1 MLIKAQKRK
10 ATTSTNFQNQSV
22 AGFEQP
28 KQSMPPLQEVPQHA
42 QAPVIQID
50 EAEIQKIVE
59 IEKQIILQRFE
70 AEVAEKRRIVETEI
84 QSKLEEIEINLA
96 NIQRRE
102 HEIETILSTEKQ
114 NLEVEKA
121 AEQERIQ
128 TIEQQLQGQFETAIQ
143 QGFEQGYQE
152 AKTNL
157 DKVSNEF
164 EEIIHNI
171 HRSKEALLLEIEP
184 QITSIALEVARK
196 ILQRESKLDSNLIL
210 EQVKSAVRKVTIR
223 GGLLEVSINPDD
235 TQHQTELESVLNKM
249 LDKEVRL
256 IFKED
261 RQVSQGSCII
271 DTQGGQLNANFKIQI
286 ESVKLAFEKYFG
298 KEIILIEAPDEEE
311 ITPIPDIEAITELE
325 EIQPEPEAVTEHP
338 DNQFIFESTVD
349 AQSQQ
354 NSSEAFSADALQLM
368 NEPDS
373 AFNQKHISSSTD
385 EHIDLETLDTELES
399 VLGEELNHIEI
410 EAEGL
415 SHIEIEP
422 TEDLSKTENSSEI
435 KDDTEIKDHNE
446 IKNPSKIEDINLED
460 LQALFAAN
468 SELEAITEL
477 EEIQPE
483 PEAITE
489 HPDNQFIF
497 ESAVDAQSQQN
508 SNEAFSA
515 DALALMNELDSAF
528 NQKHTNDST
537 DEHIDLETLDT
548 ELESILGEELNHI
561 EIEAEDLSHIENA
574 EIENCEQSR
583 ENLNTPENSSEIK
596 GDTEIK
602 EHNEIKNPSKIKD
615 INLEDL
621 QALFAA
627 DSEEAIRE
635 LEEVQPELEA
645 ITEHPDN
652 QFIFESAVDTQSQ
665 QNSSEAFSAD
675 ALQLMNEA
683 DSAFNQKHINSST
696 DEYIDLKTLDTELE
710 SVLNEDVNHVEIE
723 VEAELEVEDLSHIEN
738 TEIEDYEQSPQYL
751 NKPESSSEI
760 KDDTEIKEDNEIEN
774 SSKTEDINLED
785 LQALFAADSEET
797 VDEET
802 NADLDFIL
810 DQLKENTP
818 IDLENDGS
826 NESKVIEET
835 DELDKIM
842 DKSDLDRIDLNFD
855 LESPNEEDLE
865 ALEESMDALLTEVE
879 GEDTDELEALLG
891 ASSIKFNFS
900 DDDDD
905 ELPEIVIDELA
916 EDDEDDKELPEI
928 IIDEIED
935 DEVITAITDEEE
947 IDFSEN
953 PKKEPVFEEFDEAY
967 DDDYSEG
974 KDPRFP
980 DY

>member
-10 ATTSTNFQNQSV
+10 ATTSTNFQNQS
-22 AGFEQP
+22 AARFEQP
-28 KQSMPPLQEVPQHA
+28 ERLMPSLQEVQISEQV
-42 QAPVIQID
+42 QAPIIQID
-50 EAEIQKIVE
+50 KAAIQKAVE
-59 IEKQIILQRFE
+59 IEKQAILQEFE

-84 QSKLEEIEINLA
+84 QSRLEEIEINLA
-96 NIQRRE
+96 NIQKRE

-114 NLEVEKA
+114 NLEIEKA

-128 TIEQQLQGQFETAIQ
+128 VIEQQLQSQFETAIQ

-157 DKVSNEF
+157 DRVSNEF

-171 HRSKEALLLEIEP
+171 HRSKEVLLLEIEP

-196 ILQRESKLDSNLIL
+196 ILQRESKLNSNLIL
-210 EQVKSAVRKVTIR
+210 EQVKSAIRKVTIR

-235 TQHQTELESVLNKM
+235 AQHKIELESALDKM

-261 RQVSQGSCII
+261 PSVSQGSCIV

-311 ITPIPDIEAITELE
+311 IVTIPDIEVTEEIHPELEAVTELE
-325 EIQPEPEAVTEHP
+325 EILP
-338 DNQFIFESTVD
+338 
-349 AQSQQ
+349 
-354 NSSEAFSADALQLM
+354 
-368 NEPDS
+368 
-373 AFNQKHISSSTD
+373 
-385 EHIDLETLDTELES
+385 
-399 VLGEELNHIEI
+399 
-410 EAEGL
+410 
-415 SHIEIEP
+415 
-422 TEDLSKTENSSEI
+422 
-435 KDDTEIKDHNE
+435 
-446 IKNPSKIEDINLED
+446 
-460 LQALFAAN
+460 
-468 SELEAITEL
+468 ELEAVAELEEILPELEAVTEL
-477 EEIQPE
+477 EEILPE
-483 PEAITE
+483 LEAVTELEEILPELEAVTE
-489 HPDNQFIF
+489 LEEILPELEAVTELEEANSTENLDNQFIF
-497 ESAVDAQSQQN
+497 ESATSTLNQHN

-528 NQKHTNDST
+528 NQKHTDNST
-537 DEHIDLETLDT
+537 NEYVDLDTLDA
-548 ELESILGEELNHI
+548 ELESVLSEEVKHV
-561 EIEAEDLSHIENA
+561 EIETEDLSHIE
-574 EIENCEQSR
+574 IEP
-583 ENLNTPENSSEIK
+583 T
-596 GDTEIK
+596 
-602 EHNEIKNPSKIKD
+602 
-615 INLEDL
+615 
-621 QALFAA
+621 
-627 DSEEAIRE
+627 
-635 LEEVQPELEA
+635 
-645 ITEHPDN
+645 
-652 QFIFESAVDTQSQ
+652 
-665 QNSSEAFSAD
+665 
-675 ALQLMNEA
+675 
-683 DSAFNQKHINSST
+683 
-696 DEYIDLKTLDTELE
+696 
-710 SVLNEDVNHVEIE
+710 
-723 VEAELEVEDLSHIEN
+723 EDLSK
-738 TEIEDYEQSPQYL
+738 TA
-751 NKPESSSEI
+751 SSSEI

-774 SSKTEDINLED
+774 SNKTEDINLED

-797 VDEET
+797 IDEET

-900 DDDDD
+900 EEEDDELPEVVINELEEDDDDK
-905 ELPEIVIDELA
+905 ELPEIVIDE
-916 EDDEDDKELPEI
+916 
-928 IIDEIED
+928 IED
-935 DEVITAITDEEE
+935 DEEITAIADEEE

-953 PKKEPVFEEFDEAY
+953 PKKDPVFEEFDEAY

-974 KDPRFP
+974 SDPRFP

>member
-10 ATTSTNFQNQSV
+10 ATAPINPQNQS
-22 AGFEQP
+22 AARFEQP
-28 KQSMPPLQEVPQHA
+28 EPSMPPLHEVQIPQQV

-50 EAEIQKIVE
+50 KAEIQKIVE

-84 QSKLEEIEINLA
+84 QSKLEEVEINLA
-96 NIQRRE
+96 NIQKRE

-128 TIEQQLQGQFETAIQ
+128 AIEQQLQSQFETAIQ

-157 DKVSNEF
+157 DRASSEF
-164 EEIIHNI
+164 EEIIQNI
-171 HRSKEALLLEIEP
+171 HRSKEELLLEIEP

-223 GGLLEVSINPDD
+223 GGLLEVSINPEDI
-235 TQHQTELESVLNKM
+235 QHQTELESVLDKM

-261 RQVSQGSCII
+261 PSVSQGSCII

-298 KEIILIEAPDEEE
+298 QEIILIEAPDEEE
-311 ITPIPDIEAITELE
+311 IAPSPDIETAEEIHTELEAVTELEEISTELEEITELE
-325 EIQPEPEAVTEHP
+325 EVQP
-338 DNQFIFESTVD
+338 
-349 AQSQQ
+349 
-354 NSSEAFSADALQLM
+354 
-368 NEPDS
+368 
-373 AFNQKHISSSTD
+373 
-385 EHIDLETLDTELES
+385 ELES
-399 VLGEELNHIEI
+399 ATAFQEI
-410 EAEGL
+410 EAETEL
-415 SHIEIEP
+415 QELETQIEALQVNTVI
-422 TEDLSKTENSSEI
+422 D
-435 KDDTEIKDHNE
+435 
-446 IKNPSKIEDINLED
+446 SKIEINSSVLDNIVE
-460 LQALFAAN
+460 FESTN
-468 SELEAITEL
+468 IMSETTAPETTP
-477 EEIQPE
+477 EIVSE
-483 PEAITE
+483 T
-489 HPDNQFIF
+489 DNQFIF
-497 ESAVDAQSQQN
+497 ESAMNIQNQQN

-528 NQKHTNDST
+528 NQKNTDDST
-537 DEHIDLETLDT
+537 DEHIDLDILD
-548 ELESILGEELNHI
+548 
-561 EIEAEDLSHIENA
+561 A
-574 EIENCEQSR
+574 
-583 ENLNTPENSSEIK
+583 
-596 GDTEIK
+596 
-602 EHNEIKNPSKIKD
+602 
-615 INLEDL
+615 
-621 QALFAA
+621 
-627 DSEEAIRE
+627 
-635 LEEVQPELEA
+635 
-645 ITEHPDN
+645 
-652 QFIFESAVDTQSQ
+652 
-665 QNSSEAFSAD
+665 
-675 ALQLMNEA
+675 
-683 DSAFNQKHINSST
+683 
-696 DEYIDLKTLDTELE
+696 ELE
-710 SVLNEDVNHVEIE
+710 SVLNEDVNHIEIK
-723 VEAELEVEDLSHIEN
+723 AEDLNKTEN
-738 TEIEDYEQSPQYL
+738 P
-751 NKPESSSEI
+751 SEI
-760 KDDTEIKEDNEIEN
+760 KDDTEIKDYNEIQTPRE
-774 SSKTEDINLED
+774 TEDINLED

-797 VDEET
+797 IDEET

-842 DKSDLDRIDLNFD
+842 DKSDLDKLDLSFD

-891 ASSIKFNFS
+891 TNSIKFNFS
-900 DDDDD
+900 EDDDED

-916 EDDEDDKELPEI
+916 EDNEDDKELPEI

-935 DEVITAITDEEE
+935 DDDEVITSIADEEE

-953 PKKEPVFEEFDEAY
+953 PKKDPVFEEFDEAY

-974 KDPRFP
+974 SDPRFP

>member
-10 ATTSTNFQNQSV
+10 ATAPTSFQNQS
-22 AGFEQP
+22 AARFEQP
-28 KQSMPPLQEVPQHA
+28 EQSMPPLQEVQIPQHA

-50 EAEIQKIVE
+50 RAEIQKIVE
-59 IEKQIILQRFE
+59 IEKQAILQRFE
-70 AEVAEKRRIVETEI
+70 AEVAEKRRAAEAEI
-84 QSKLEEIEINLA
+84 QSKLEEIEINLT

-102 HEIETILSTEKQ
+102 HEIENILATEKQ
-114 NLEVEKA
+114 NLEAEKA

-235 TQHQTELESVLNKM
+235 TQHQTELESVLDKM

-261 RQVSQGSCII
+261 PQVSQGSCII

-286 ESVKLAFEKYFG
+286 ESIKLAFEKYFG

-311 ITPIPDIEAITELE
+311 EITSNNEIELQEVKPEIELYE
-325 EIQPEPEAVTEHP
+325 
-338 DNQFIFESTVD
+338 
-349 AQSQQ
+349 
-354 NSSEAFSADALQLM
+354 
-368 NEPDS
+368 
-373 AFNQKHISSSTD
+373 
-385 EHIDLETLDTELES
+385 LETLIEALPINTATEAEEALGLEVKLES
-399 VLGEELNHIEI
+399 AIEN
-410 EAEGL
+410 
-415 SHIEIEP
+415 
-422 TEDLSKTENSSEI
+422 KTNR
-435 KDDTEIKDHNE
+435 D
-446 IKNPSKIEDINLED
+446 SKIEINNLETEKIVEFETATLD
-460 LQALFAAN
+460 LEFISN
-468 SELEAITEL
+468 PESENILELTPEL
-477 EEIQPE
+477 
-483 PEAITE
+483 A
-489 HPDNQFIF
+489 DNQFIF
-497 ESAVDAQSQQN
+497 ESAADAQSQLTL
-508 SNEAFSA
+508 NEAFSA

-528 NQKHTNDST
+528 NQKHVN
-537 DEHIDLETLDT
+537 
-548 ELESILGEELNHI
+548 N
-561 EIEAEDLSHIENA
+561 
-574 EIENCEQSR
+574 
-583 ENLNTPENSSEIK
+583 
-596 GDTEIK
+596 
-602 EHNEIKNPSKIKD
+602 
-615 INLEDL
+615 
-621 QALFAA
+621 
-627 DSEEAIRE
+627 
-635 LEEVQPELEA
+635 
-645 ITEHPDN
+645 
-652 QFIFESAVDTQSQ
+652 
-665 QNSSEAFSAD
+665 
-675 ALQLMNEA
+675 
-683 DSAFNQKHINSST
+683 ST
-696 DEYIDLKTLDTELE
+696 DEYIDLETLDAELE
-710 SVLNEDVNHVEIE
+710 SVLNEDVNLTEI
-723 VEAELEVEDLSHIEN
+723 AATEDL
-738 TEIEDYEQSPQYL
+738 
-751 NKPESSSEI
+751 NKTESSSEI
-760 KDDTEIKEDNEIEN
+760 DENREIEN
-774 SSKTEDINLED
+774 HNEIKNHSETEDINLED
-785 LQALFAADSEET
+785 LQALFAADDEASL
-797 VDEET
+797 DEET

-842 DKSDLDRIDLNFD
+842 DKSDLSKLDLNFD
-855 LESPNEEDLE
+855 LESPDEEDLD
-865 ALEESMDALLTEVE
+865 ALEDSMEALLTEVE

-891 ASSIKFNFS
+891 SSSIKLDFS
-900 DDDDD
+900 DDNKEEDLAEIAIDEPDEDDD
-905 ELPEIVIDELA
+905 EDDEDLPRIVIDEL
-916 EDDEDDKELPEI
+916 DEE
-928 IIDEIED
+928 
-935 DEVITAITDEEE
+935 DEVITTLTDEEE

>member
-10 ATTSTNFQNQSV
+10 ATAPTSFQNQS
-22 AGFEQP
+22 AARFEQP
-28 KQSMPPLQEVPQHA
+28 EQSMPPLQEVQIPQHA

-50 EAEIQKIVE
+50 RAEIQKIVE
-59 IEKQIILQRFE
+59 IEKQAILQRFE
-70 AEVAEKRRIVETEI
+70 AEVAEKRRAAEAEI
-84 QSKLEEIEINLA
+84 QSKLEEIEINLT

-102 HEIETILSTEKQ
+102 HEIENILATEKQ
-114 NLEVEKA
+114 NLEAEKA

-235 TQHQTELESVLNKM
+235 TQHQTELESVLDKM

-261 RQVSQGSCII
+261 PQVSQGSCII

-286 ESVKLAFEKYFG
+286 ESIKLAFEKYFG

-311 ITPIPDIEAITELE
+311 EITSNNEIELQEVKPEIELYE
-325 EIQPEPEAVTEHP
+325 
-338 DNQFIFESTVD
+338 
-349 AQSQQ
+349 
-354 NSSEAFSADALQLM
+354 
-368 NEPDS
+368 
-373 AFNQKHISSSTD
+373 
-385 EHIDLETLDTELES
+385 LETLIEALPINTVTEAEETLGLEVKLES
-399 VLGEELNHIEI
+399 AIEN
-410 EAEGL
+410 
-415 SHIEIEP
+415 
-422 TEDLSKTENSSEI
+422 KTNR
-435 KDDTEIKDHNE
+435 D
-446 IKNPSKIEDINLED
+446 SKIEINNLETEKIVEFETATLD
-460 LQALFAAN
+460 
-468 SELEAITEL
+468 SEFISNPESENILELTPEL
-477 EEIQPE
+477 
-483 PEAITE
+483 A
-489 HPDNQFIF
+489 DNQFIF
-497 ESAVDAQSQQN
+497 ESAADAQSQLTL
-508 SNEAFSA
+508 NEAFSA

-528 NQKHTNDST
+528 NQKHVN
-537 DEHIDLETLDT
+537 
-548 ELESILGEELNHI
+548 N
-561 EIEAEDLSHIENA
+561 
-574 EIENCEQSR
+574 
-583 ENLNTPENSSEIK
+583 
-596 GDTEIK
+596 
-602 EHNEIKNPSKIKD
+602 
-615 INLEDL
+615 
-621 QALFAA
+621 
-627 DSEEAIRE
+627 
-635 LEEVQPELEA
+635 
-645 ITEHPDN
+645 
-652 QFIFESAVDTQSQ
+652 
-665 QNSSEAFSAD
+665 
-675 ALQLMNEA
+675 
-683 DSAFNQKHINSST
+683 ST
-696 DEYIDLKTLDTELE
+696 DEYIDLETLDAELE
-710 SVLNEDVNHVEIE
+710 SVLNEDVNHTEI
-723 VEAELEVEDLSHIEN
+723 AATEDL
-738 TEIEDYEQSPQYL
+738 
-751 NKPESSSEI
+751 NKTESSSEI
-760 KDDTEIKEDNEIEN
+760 DENREIEN
-774 SSKTEDINLED
+774 HNEIKNHSETEDINLED
-785 LQALFAADSEET
+785 LQALFAADDEASL
-797 VDEET
+797 DEET

-842 DKSDLDRIDLNFD
+842 DKSDLSKLDLNFD
-855 LESPNEEDLE
+855 LESPDEEDLD
-865 ALEESMDALLTEVE
+865 ALEDSMEALLTEVE

-891 ASSIKFNFS
+891 SSSIKLDFS
-900 DDDDD
+900 DDNKEEDLAEIAIDEPEEDDD
-905 ELPEIVIDELA
+905 EDLPRIVIDEL
-916 EDDEDDKELPEI
+916 DEE
-928 IIDEIED
+928 
-935 DEVITAITDEEE
+935 DEVITTLTDEEE

>member
-10 ATTSTNFQNQSV
+10 ATTSTNFQNQS
-22 AGFEQP
+22 AARFEQP
-28 KQSMPPLQEVPQHA
+28 EQLMPSLQEVQISEQV

-50 EAEIQKIVE
+50 RAEIQKIVE

-70 AEVAEKRRIVETEI
+70 AEVAERRRIVETEI
-84 QSKLEEIEINLA
+84 HSKLEEIEINLA

-128 TIEQQLQGQFETAIQ
+128 VIEQQLQSQFETAIQ

-157 DKVSNEF
+157 DKVSTEF

-171 HRSKEALLLEIEP
+171 HRSKEILLLEIEP

-210 EQVKSAVRKVTIR
+210 EQVKSAIRKVTIR

-235 TQHQTELESVLNKM
+235 APHKIELESALDKM

-261 RQVSQGSCII
+261 PSVSQGSCIV

-311 ITPIPDIEAITELE
+311 IAPIPDIEVEEEIHPELEAVTELE
-325 EIQPEPEAVTEHP
+325 EIH
-338 DNQFIFESTVD
+338 
-349 AQSQQ
+349 
-354 NSSEAFSADALQLM
+354 
-368 NEPDS
+368 
-373 AFNQKHISSSTD
+373 
-385 EHIDLETLDTELES
+385 
-399 VLGEELNHIEI
+399 
-410 EAEGL
+410 
-415 SHIEIEP
+415 
-422 TEDLSKTENSSEI
+422 
-435 KDDTEIKDHNE
+435 
-446 IKNPSKIEDINLED
+446 
-460 LQALFAAN
+460 
-468 SELEAITEL
+468 SELEAVTEL
-477 EEIQPE
+477 EEIHPE
-483 PEAITE
+483 LEAETEALQANTFIDTKIEINNSALDSIIEFEPATFEANPESTSNLELETLLELKPESI
-489 HPDNQFIF
+489 DNQFIF
-497 ESAVDAQSQQN
+497 ESAVNIQDQQT

-528 NQKHTNDST
+528 NQK
-537 DEHIDLETLDT
+537 
-548 ELESILGEELNHI
+548 
-561 EIEAEDLSHIENA
+561 
-574 EIENCEQSR
+574 
-583 ENLNTPENSSEIK
+583 NS
-596 GDTEIK
+596 
-602 EHNEIKNPSKIKD
+602 
-615 INLEDL
+615 
-621 QALFAA
+621 
-627 DSEEAIRE
+627 
-635 LEEVQPELEA
+635 
-645 ITEHPDN
+645 DN
-652 QFIFESAVDTQSQ
+652 
-665 QNSSEAFSAD
+665 
-675 ALQLMNEA
+675 
-683 DSAFNQKHINSST
+683 ST
-696 DEYIDLKTLDTELE
+696 DEYVDLDTLDAELE
-710 SVLNEDVNHVEIE
+710 SVLNEDVSHVEIETEEANHVEIE
-723 VEAELEVEDLSHIEN
+723 AEEANHIKIEVEDLSHIE
-738 TEIEDYEQSPQYL
+738 TEPTEDLS
-751 NKPESSSEI
+751 KIESSSEIKEDTEI

-774 SSKTEDINLED
+774 CNKTEDINLED

-797 VDEET
+797 IDEET

-865 ALEESMDALLTEVE
+865 TLEESMDALLTEVE

-891 ASSIKFNFS
+891 ASSLKFNFS
-900 DDDDD
+900 EEDED
-905 ELPEIVIDELA
+905 ELPEIIIGELE
-916 EDDEDDKELPEI
+916 EDDDKELPEI
-928 IIDEIED
+928 IIDETED
-935 DEVITAITDEEE
+935 DEVITAIADEEE

-953 PKKEPVFEEFDEAY
+953 PKKDPVFEEFDEAY

-974 KDPRFP
+974 SDPRFP

>member
-10 ATTSTNFQNQSV
+10 ATAPTSFQNQS
-22 AGFEQP
+22 AARFEQP
-28 KQSMPPLQEVPQHA
+28 EQSMPPLQEVQIPQHA

-50 EAEIQKIVE
+50 RAEIQKIVE
-59 IEKQIILQRFE
+59 IEKQAILQRFE
-70 AEVAEKRRIVETEI
+70 AEVAEKRRAAEAEI
-84 QSKLEEIEINLA
+84 QSKLEEIEINLT

-102 HEIETILSTEKQ
+102 HEIENILATEKQ
-114 NLEVEKA
+114 NLEAEKA

-261 RQVSQGSCII
+261 PQVSQGSCII

-286 ESVKLAFEKYFG
+286 ESIKLAFEKYFG

-311 ITPIPDIEAITELE
+311 EITSNNEIELQEVKPEIELYE
-325 EIQPEPEAVTEHP
+325 
-338 DNQFIFESTVD
+338 
-349 AQSQQ
+349 
-354 NSSEAFSADALQLM
+354 
-368 NEPDS
+368 
-373 AFNQKHISSSTD
+373 
-385 EHIDLETLDTELES
+385 LETLIEALPINTTTEAEETLGLEIKLES
-399 VLGEELNHIEI
+399 AIEN
-410 EAEGL
+410 
-415 SHIEIEP
+415 
-422 TEDLSKTENSSEI
+422 KTNR
-435 KDDTEIKDHNE
+435 D
-446 IKNPSKIEDINLED
+446 SKIEINNLETEKIVEFETATLD
-460 LQALFAAN
+460 LEFISN
-468 SELEAITEL
+468 PESENILELTPEL
-477 EEIQPE
+477 
-483 PEAITE
+483 A
-489 HPDNQFIF
+489 DNQFIF
-497 ESAVDAQSQQN
+497 ESAADAQSQLTL
-508 SNEAFSA
+508 NEAFSA

-528 NQKHTNDST
+528 NQKHVN
-537 DEHIDLETLDT
+537 
-548 ELESILGEELNHI
+548 N
-561 EIEAEDLSHIENA
+561 
-574 EIENCEQSR
+574 
-583 ENLNTPENSSEIK
+583 
-596 GDTEIK
+596 
-602 EHNEIKNPSKIKD
+602 
-615 INLEDL
+615 
-621 QALFAA
+621 
-627 DSEEAIRE
+627 
-635 LEEVQPELEA
+635 
-645 ITEHPDN
+645 
-652 QFIFESAVDTQSQ
+652 
-665 QNSSEAFSAD
+665 
-675 ALQLMNEA
+675 
-683 DSAFNQKHINSST
+683 ST
-696 DEYIDLKTLDTELE
+696 DEYIDLETLDAELE
-710 SVLNEDVNHVEIE
+710 SVLNEDVNH
-723 VEAELEVEDLSHIEN
+723 
-738 TEIEDYEQSPQYL
+738 TEIAATKDL
-751 NKPESSSEI
+751 NKTESSSEI
-760 KDDTEIKEDNEIEN
+760 DENREIEN
-774 SSKTEDINLED
+774 HNEIKNHSETEDINLED
-785 LQALFAADSEET
+785 LQALFAADDEASL
-797 VDEET
+797 DEET

-842 DKSDLDRIDLNFD
+842 DKSDLSKLDLNFD
-855 LESPNEEDLE
+855 LESPDEEDLD
-865 ALEESMDALLTEVE
+865 ALEDSMEALLTEVE

-891 ASSIKFNFS
+891 SSSIKLDFS
-900 DDDDD
+900 DDDKEEDLAEIAIDD
-905 ELPEIVIDELA
+905 DDDDDDDLPRIVIDEL
-916 EDDEDDKELPEI
+916 DEE
-928 IIDEIED
+928 
-935 DEVITAITDEEE
+935 DEVITTLTDEEE

>member
-10 ATTSTNFQNQSV
+10 ATAPTSFQNQS
-22 AGFEQP
+22 AARFEQP
-28 KQSMPPLQEVPQHA
+28 EQSMPPLQEVQIPQHA

-50 EAEIQKIVE
+50 RAEIQKIVE
-59 IEKQIILQRFE
+59 IEKQAILQRFE
-70 AEVAEKRRIVETEI
+70 AEVAEKRRAAEAEI
-84 QSKLEEIEINLA
+84 QSKLEEIEINLT

-102 HEIETILSTEKQ
+102 HEIENILATEKQ
-114 NLEVEKA
+114 NLEAEKA

-235 TQHQTELESVLNKM
+235 TQHQTELESVLDKM

-261 RQVSQGSCII
+261 PQVSQGSCII

-286 ESVKLAFEKYFG
+286 ESIKLAFEKYFG

-311 ITPIPDIEAITELE
+311 EITSNNEIELQEVKPEIELYE
-325 EIQPEPEAVTEHP
+325 
-338 DNQFIFESTVD
+338 
-349 AQSQQ
+349 
-354 NSSEAFSADALQLM
+354 
-368 NEPDS
+368 
-373 AFNQKHISSSTD
+373 
-385 EHIDLETLDTELES
+385 LETLIEALPINTATEAEEALGLEVKLES
-399 VLGEELNHIEI
+399 AIEN
-410 EAEGL
+410 
-415 SHIEIEP
+415 
-422 TEDLSKTENSSEI
+422 KTNR
-435 KDDTEIKDHNE
+435 D
-446 IKNPSKIEDINLED
+446 SKIEINNLETEKIVEFETATLD
-460 LQALFAAN
+460 LEFISN
-468 SELEAITEL
+468 PESENILELTPEL
-477 EEIQPE
+477 
-483 PEAITE
+483 A
-489 HPDNQFIF
+489 DNQFIF
-497 ESAVDAQSQQN
+497 ESAADAQSQLTL
-508 SNEAFSA
+508 NEAFSA

-528 NQKHTNDST
+528 NQKHVN
-537 DEHIDLETLDT
+537 
-548 ELESILGEELNHI
+548 N
-561 EIEAEDLSHIENA
+561 
-574 EIENCEQSR
+574 
-583 ENLNTPENSSEIK
+583 
-596 GDTEIK
+596 
-602 EHNEIKNPSKIKD
+602 
-615 INLEDL
+615 
-621 QALFAA
+621 
-627 DSEEAIRE
+627 
-635 LEEVQPELEA
+635 
-645 ITEHPDN
+645 
-652 QFIFESAVDTQSQ
+652 
-665 QNSSEAFSAD
+665 
-675 ALQLMNEA
+675 
-683 DSAFNQKHINSST
+683 ST
-696 DEYIDLKTLDTELE
+696 DEYIDLETLDAELE
-710 SVLNEDVNHVEIE
+710 SVLNEDVNHTEI
-723 VEAELEVEDLSHIEN
+723 AATEDL
-738 TEIEDYEQSPQYL
+738 
-751 NKPESSSEI
+751 NKTESSSEI
-760 KDDTEIKEDNEIEN
+760 DENREIEN
-774 SSKTEDINLED
+774 HNEIKNHSETEDINLED
-785 LQALFAADSEET
+785 LQALFAADDEASL
-797 VDEET
+797 DEET

-842 DKSDLDRIDLNFD
+842 DKSDLSKLDLNFD
-855 LESPNEEDLE
+855 LESPDEEDLD
-865 ALEESMDALLTEVE
+865 ALEDSMEALLTEVE

-891 ASSIKFNFS
+891 SSSIKLDFS
-900 DDDDD
+900 DDNKEEDLAEIAIDEPDEDDD
-905 ELPEIVIDELA
+905 EDLPRIVIDEL
-916 EDDEDDKELPEI
+916 DEE
-928 IIDEIED
+928 
-935 DEVITAITDEEE
+935 DEVITTLTNEEE

>member
-10 ATTSTNFQNQSV
+10 ATAPTSFQNQS
-22 AGFEQP
+22 AARFEQP
-28 KQSMPPLQEVPQHA
+28 EQSMPPLQEVQIPQHA

-50 EAEIQKIVE
+50 RAEIQKIVE
-59 IEKQIILQRFE
+59 IEKQAILQRFE
-70 AEVAEKRRIVETEI
+70 AEVAEKRRAAEAEI
-84 QSKLEEIEINLA
+84 QSKLEEIEINLT

-102 HEIETILSTEKQ
+102 HEIENILATEKQ
-114 NLEVEKA
+114 NLEAEKA

-235 TQHQTELESVLNKM
+235 TQHQTELESVLDKM

-261 RQVSQGSCII
+261 PQVSQGSCII

-286 ESVKLAFEKYFG
+286 ESIKLAFEKYFG

-311 ITPIPDIEAITELE
+311 EITSNNEIELQEVKPEIELYE
-325 EIQPEPEAVTEHP
+325 
-338 DNQFIFESTVD
+338 
-349 AQSQQ
+349 
-354 NSSEAFSADALQLM
+354 
-368 NEPDS
+368 
-373 AFNQKHISSSTD
+373 
-385 EHIDLETLDTELES
+385 LETLIEALPINTATEAEEALGLEVKLES
-399 VLGEELNHIEI
+399 AIEN
-410 EAEGL
+410 
-415 SHIEIEP
+415 
-422 TEDLSKTENSSEI
+422 KTNR
-435 KDDTEIKDHNE
+435 D
-446 IKNPSKIEDINLED
+446 SKIEINNLETEKIVEFETATLD
-460 LQALFAAN
+460 LEFISN
-468 SELEAITEL
+468 PESENILELTPEL
-477 EEIQPE
+477 
-483 PEAITE
+483 A
-489 HPDNQFIF
+489 DNQFIF
-497 ESAVDAQSQQN
+497 ESAADAQSQLTL
-508 SNEAFSA
+508 NEAFSA

-528 NQKHTNDST
+528 NQKHVN
-537 DEHIDLETLDT
+537 
-548 ELESILGEELNHI
+548 N
-561 EIEAEDLSHIENA
+561 
-574 EIENCEQSR
+574 
-583 ENLNTPENSSEIK
+583 
-596 GDTEIK
+596 
-602 EHNEIKNPSKIKD
+602 
-615 INLEDL
+615 
-621 QALFAA
+621 
-627 DSEEAIRE
+627 
-635 LEEVQPELEA
+635 
-645 ITEHPDN
+645 
-652 QFIFESAVDTQSQ
+652 
-665 QNSSEAFSAD
+665 
-675 ALQLMNEA
+675 
-683 DSAFNQKHINSST
+683 ST
-696 DEYIDLKTLDTELE
+696 DEYIDLETLDAELE
-710 SVLNEDVNHVEIE
+710 SVLNEDVNLTEI
-723 VEAELEVEDLSHIEN
+723 AATEDL
-738 TEIEDYEQSPQYL
+738 
-751 NKPESSSEI
+751 NKTESSSEI
-760 KDDTEIKEDNEIEN
+760 DENREIEN
-774 SSKTEDINLED
+774 HNEIKNHSETEDINLED
-785 LQALFAADSEET
+785 LQALFAADDEASL
-797 VDEET
+797 DEET

-842 DKSDLDRIDLNFD
+842 DKSDLSKLDLNFD
-855 LESPNEEDLE
+855 LESPDEEDLD
-865 ALEESMDALLTEVE
+865 ALEDSMEALLTEVE

-891 ASSIKFNFS
+891 SSSIKLDFS
-900 DDDDD
+900 DDNKEEDLAEIAIDEPEEDDD
-905 ELPEIVIDELA
+905 EDLPRIVIDEL
-916 EDDEDDKELPEI
+916 DEE
-928 IIDEIED
+928 
-935 DEVITAITDEEE
+935 DEVITTLTDEEE

>member
-10 ATTSTNFQNQSV
+10 ATAPTSFQNQS
-22 AGFEQP
+22 AARFEQP
-28 KQSMPPLQEVPQHA
+28 EQSMPPLQEVQIPQHA

-50 EAEIQKIVE
+50 RAEIQKIVE
-59 IEKQIILQRFE
+59 IEKQAILQRFE
-70 AEVAEKRRIVETEI
+70 AEVAEKRRAAEAEI
-84 QSKLEEIEINLA
+84 QSKLEEIEINLT

-102 HEIETILSTEKQ
+102 HEIENILATEKQ
-114 NLEVEKA
+114 NLEAEKA

-235 TQHQTELESVLNKM
+235 TQHQTELESVLDKM

-261 RQVSQGSCII
+261 PQVSQGSCII

-286 ESVKLAFEKYFG
+286 ESIKLAFEKYFG

-311 ITPIPDIEAITELE
+311 EITSNNEIELQEVKPEIELYE
-325 EIQPEPEAVTEHP
+325 
-338 DNQFIFESTVD
+338 
-349 AQSQQ
+349 
-354 NSSEAFSADALQLM
+354 
-368 NEPDS
+368 
-373 AFNQKHISSSTD
+373 
-385 EHIDLETLDTELES
+385 LETLIEALPINTATEAEEALGLEVKLES
-399 VLGEELNHIEI
+399 AIEN
-410 EAEGL
+410 
-415 SHIEIEP
+415 
-422 TEDLSKTENSSEI
+422 KTNR
-435 KDDTEIKDHNE
+435 D
-446 IKNPSKIEDINLED
+446 SKIEINNLETEKIVEFETATLD
-460 LQALFAAN
+460 LEFISN
-468 SELEAITEL
+468 PESENILELTPEL
-477 EEIQPE
+477 
-483 PEAITE
+483 A
-489 HPDNQFIF
+489 DNQFIF
-497 ESAVDAQSQQN
+497 ESAADAQSQLTL
-508 SNEAFSA
+508 NEAFSA

-528 NQKHTNDST
+528 NQKHVN
-537 DEHIDLETLDT
+537 
-548 ELESILGEELNHI
+548 N
-561 EIEAEDLSHIENA
+561 
-574 EIENCEQSR
+574 
-583 ENLNTPENSSEIK
+583 
-596 GDTEIK
+596 
-602 EHNEIKNPSKIKD
+602 
-615 INLEDL
+615 
-621 QALFAA
+621 
-627 DSEEAIRE
+627 
-635 LEEVQPELEA
+635 
-645 ITEHPDN
+645 
-652 QFIFESAVDTQSQ
+652 
-665 QNSSEAFSAD
+665 
-675 ALQLMNEA
+675 
-683 DSAFNQKHINSST
+683 ST
-696 DEYIDLKTLDTELE
+696 DEYIDLETLDAELE
-710 SVLNEDVNHVEIE
+710 SVLNEDVNHTEI
-723 VEAELEVEDLSHIEN
+723 AATEDL
-738 TEIEDYEQSPQYL
+738 
-751 NKPESSSEI
+751 NKTESSSEI
-760 KDDTEIKEDNEIEN
+760 DENREIEN
-774 SSKTEDINLED
+774 HNEIKNHSETEDINLED
-785 LQALFAADSEET
+785 LQALFAADDEASL
-797 VDEET
+797 DEET

-842 DKSDLDRIDLNFD
+842 DKSDLSKLDLNFD
-855 LESPNEEDLE
+855 LESPDEEDLD
-865 ALEESMDALLTEVE
+865 ALEDSMEALLTEVE

-891 ASSIKFNFS
+891 SSSIKLDFS
-900 DDDDD
+900 DDNKEEDLAEIAIDEPDEDDD
-905 ELPEIVIDELA
+905 EDDEDLPRIVIDEL
-916 EDDEDDKELPEI
+916 DEE
-928 IIDEIED
+928 
-935 DEVITAITDEEE
+935 DEVITTLTDEEE

>member
-10 ATTSTNFQNQSV
+10 ATTSINHQNQS
-22 AGFEQP
+22 AARFEQP
-28 KQSMPPLQEVPQHA
+28 EPSMPPLHEVQIPQQV

-50 EAEIQKIVE
+50 KAEIQKIVE

-84 QSKLEEIEINLA
+84 QSKLEEVEINLA
-96 NIQRRE
+96 NIQKRE

-128 TIEQQLQGQFETAIQ
+128 AIEQQLQSQFETAIQ

-157 DKVSNEF
+157 DRASSEF
-164 EEIIHNI
+164 EEIIQNI
-171 HRSKEALLLEIEP
+171 HRSKEELLLEIEP

-210 EQVKSAVRKVTIR
+210 EQVKSAIKKVTIR
-223 GGLLEVSINPDD
+223 GGLLEVSINPEDI
-235 TQHQTELESVLNKM
+235 QHQTELESALDKM

-261 RQVSQGSCII
+261 SSVSQGSCII

-298 KEIILIEAPDEEE
+298 QEIILIEAPDEEE
-311 ITPIPDIEAITELE
+311 IAPSPDIETAEEIHTELEAVTELEEISTELEEITELE
-325 EIQPEPEAVTEHP
+325 EVQP
-338 DNQFIFESTVD
+338 
-349 AQSQQ
+349 
-354 NSSEAFSADALQLM
+354 
-368 NEPDS
+368 
-373 AFNQKHISSSTD
+373 
-385 EHIDLETLDTELES
+385 ELES
-399 VLGEELNHIEI
+399 ATAFQEI
-410 EAEGL
+410 EAETEL
-415 SHIEIEP
+415 QELETQIEALQVNTVI
-422 TEDLSKTENSSEI
+422 D
-435 KDDTEIKDHNE
+435 
-446 IKNPSKIEDINLED
+446 SKIEINSSVLDNIVE
-460 LQALFAAN
+460 FESTN
-468 SELEAITEL
+468 IMSETTAPETTP
-477 EEIQPE
+477 EIVSE
-483 PEAITE
+483 T
-489 HPDNQFIF
+489 DNQFIF
-497 ESAVDAQSQQN
+497 ESAMNIQNQQN

-528 NQKHTNDST
+528 NQKNTDDST
-537 DEHIDLETLDT
+537 DEHIDLDILD
-548 ELESILGEELNHI
+548 
-561 EIEAEDLSHIENA
+561 A
-574 EIENCEQSR
+574 
-583 ENLNTPENSSEIK
+583 
-596 GDTEIK
+596 
-602 EHNEIKNPSKIKD
+602 
-615 INLEDL
+615 
-621 QALFAA
+621 
-627 DSEEAIRE
+627 
-635 LEEVQPELEA
+635 
-645 ITEHPDN
+645 
-652 QFIFESAVDTQSQ
+652 
-665 QNSSEAFSAD
+665 
-675 ALQLMNEA
+675 
-683 DSAFNQKHINSST
+683 
-696 DEYIDLKTLDTELE
+696 ELE
-710 SVLNEDVNHVEIE
+710 SVLNEDVNHIEIK
-723 VEAELEVEDLSHIEN
+723 AEDLNKTEN
-738 TEIEDYEQSPQYL
+738 P
-751 NKPESSSEI
+751 SEI
-760 KDDTEIKEDNEIEN
+760 KDDTEIKDYNEIQTPRE
-774 SSKTEDINLED
+774 TEDINLED

-797 VDEET
+797 IDEET

-842 DKSDLDRIDLNFD
+842 DKSDLDKLDLSFD

-891 ASSIKFNFS
+891 TNCIKFNFS
-900 DDDDD
+900 EDDDED

-916 EDDEDDKELPEI
+916 EDNEDDKELPEI

-935 DEVITAITDEEE
+935 DDDEVITSIADEEE

-953 PKKEPVFEEFDEAY
+953 PKKDPVFEEFDEAY

-974 KDPRFP
+974 SDPRFP